1 MALPLGHW
9 LRLTLL
15 GSAGSDTWSTS
26 VWFDLGNAYVVPTV
40 AQLDTLVAAALTD
53 FDSKVWS
60 AASNPYKA
68 ACSTGT
74 KLTGARGLTYTNN
87 VLDQSDT
94 HNITPIPGTGT
105 SNHPM
110 YVALVVTTQTGL
122 AGRRNRGRMYL
133 PATGLAADATNG
145 LQNGSPAAYAN
156 NIASWLNNRAAWAT
170 GATWIASI
178 NPVVMT
184 QTGST
189 PQQINNVRMDN
200 KFDTQRGR
208 ENKIIATVTAN
219 ATVT

>member
-1 MALPLGHW
+1 VALPLGVW

-26 VWFDLGNAYVVPTV
+26 VWFRLGGYTVPTV
-40 AQLDTLVAAALTD
+40 AQLDTLVSAALTD

-60 AASNPYKA
+60 AASSPYKA

-110 YVALVVTTQTGL
+110 YVALVVTTQTGR

-133 PATGLAADATNG
+133 PATGATMASAGLFSSTQRDSVVDTLAARLSAVNA
-145 LQNGSPAAYAN
+145 LS
-156 NIASWLNNRAAWAT
+156 
-170 GATWIASI
+170 
-178 NPVVMT
+178 
-184 QTGST
+184 
-189 PQQINNVRMDN
+189 
-200 KFDTQRGR
+200 DT
-208 ENKIIATVTAN
+208 ATVAVISSVGTTAHPILTVSADQRPDIQRRRAN
-219 ATVT
+219 RQAVGTSHSATVPV